1 MAFNVLWTILL
12 GVLGGI
18 ISSLIVSRVFLIQS
32 QYQDQIQFVD
42 RIIRKLGA
50 ISAYLQVSKSVFE
63 VDYDGEIQMEREM
76 REKGY
81 KTEAEYYAAHKEK
94 RWISKDGVLK
104 SIKKEI
110 DKTSNDITS
119 DIHGMFITDE
129 KISKLLND
137 VMKYVHDVATK
148 KEFSFSSIGEFQRTE
163 QDLMNRYDGIIHLT
177 GKTLLG
183 LVLKDKFM
191 IVMYVILAIL
201 IIATITTGLL
211 GL

>member
-1 MAFNVLWTILL
+1 M
-12 GVLGGI
+12 
-18 ISSLIVSRVFLIQS
+18 
-32 QYQDQIQFVD
+32 
-42 RIIRKLGA
+42 
-50 ISAYLQVSKSVFE
+50 
-63 VDYDGEIQMEREM
+63 
-76 REKGY
+76 
-81 KTEAEYYAAHKEK
+81 KEK
-94 RWISKDGVLK
+94 FVNTCLNIIK
-104 SIKKEI
+104 SNNSNLTKKEI
-110 DKTSNDITS
+110 DKTSNEITS

>member
-1 MAFNVLWTILL
+1 M
-12 GVLGGI
+12 
-18 ISSLIVSRVFLIQS
+18 
-32 QYQDQIQFVD
+32 
-42 RIIRKLGA
+42 
-50 ISAYLQVSKSVFE
+50 
-63 VDYDGEIQMEREM
+63 
-76 REKGY
+76 
-81 KTEAEYYAAHKEK
+81 
-94 RWISKDGVLK
+94 K

-110 DKTSNDITS
+110 DKTSNEITS